1 MQTGYRKITD
11 IDDERVLRLLTR
23 RFNARGVA
31 WRLESHSRG
40 FTRVFVLNTQLQ
52 LARSLCNGLVAGA
65 LLLDDGGSQSS
76 VKSVT
81 LSPTPASQQQ
91 SAHTASEQHGTT
103 RLRDNLGKANNH
115 RSISIEK
122 HGMT

>member
-1 MQTGYRKITD
+1 MLTGYRKITD
-11 IDDERVLRLLTR
+11 IDDEGVLRRLTR

-76 VKSVT
+76 VKSMAHG
-81 LSPTPASQQQ
+81 PTPDPQQQ
-91 SAHTASEQHGTT
+91 NATREQQARH
-103 RLRDNLGKANNH
+103 
-115 RSISIEK
+115 
-122 HGMT
+122 